1 MVSSE
6 VDRVDCVVNDE
17 VQNTP
22 EIIIIIDLYNV
33 KRTGCDNFIFF
44 FVGSVDNVSITEA
57 IVDNISIR

>member
-6 VDRVDCVVNDE
+6 VDRVNCVVNDE

-33 KRTGCDNFIFF
+33 KRTGCDNFIFLRWF
-44 FVGSVDNVSITEA
+44 CRQCKYDRGDC
-57 IVDNISIR
+57 

>member
-44 FVGSVDNVSITEA
+44 ALVL
-57 IVDNISIR
+57 